1 MSAVLETPVEFVE
14 ALAEMRFPP
23 KTDRRMQLLMDR
35 NANGQLNLGERDEL
49 ESLVEVSET
58 MSLFRGQAY
67 RILGRSSTQ

>member
-23 KTDRRMQLLMDR
+23 KTDRRMQSLMDR
-35 NANGQLNLGERDEL
+35 NTNGQLNLGERDEL
-49 ESLVEVSET
+49 ESLVELSET

-67 RILGRSSTQ
+67 RILGRSPV